1 MATRKEIEDAKKKKA
16 TAAKKDD
23 KAQKGQVRLEFNQ
36 AMTGLNMDSTVNQVK
51 TGSLTYALNATV
63 ENFDSSSVN
72 YQNEPG
78 NEPCLTFPDGY
89 ELIGKYTI
97 PEKKKNIFFLVNPST
112 GDSEIGFMFNNDCQ
126 YQTLVNAPCLRFSID
141 NPIHKVV
148 HRITNCTTEIYWT
161 DGINPRRYLDIDN
174 IPYIIDPNSD
184 PGCDPVYTDQLDC
197 NQLKIQPDFDIPFV
211 EVHKVVNAGSLVA
224 GTYQFAV
231 QYADAAGSDLT
242 SYYSVTN
249 PTPIADPL
257 ITSVNFNYPVGKSI
271 EVRVSNLDLTGQYN
285 YFNLAVIKTIN
296 DITSVELVGTYNI
309 TEAEEVITYT
319 GADATPI
326 QLSIADIFEK
336 YPYYDVA
343 QDLTSVQDTLIWS
356 NLTSVD
362 RINYQNIAS
371 QITLQWE
378 TYRLPPG
385 DTYANEINSANYR
398 GYMRDEVY
406 AFDIVFLLKN
416 GKQTDAFHIP
426 GPPNLNPQP
435 PVPNTND
442 DFIGEPEYYVGDI
455 GYSPYWKIYNNAT
468 VVGPFGELPTDPEY
482 KGPWQFG
489 NFAYWESTEKYP
501 CNTELWGDL
510 ADTPIRHHKF
520 PDVNVSSITENA
532 QIVYDENNNILPAMQ
547 NDVAVYPMGVKID
560 NDQIVQ
566 LIQDS
571 NLSQNQKDDIVAFKI
586 VRGDRGTNKSVIA
599 KGILRNMNKYTK
611 DDQDY
616 YYPNYPYNQVSGEDS
631 FIQENNNAWNYKSK
645 SWLLYMPDKATEFF
659 LGPWYSAFGIDVD
672 VNEDEGV
679 FVYTNIENGKQTQA
693 VIKPNCLIEVCSLT
707 RPVAL
712 KGIITIGPGDFDVW
726 IADHSQNCQF
736 WPIPFSDKGPCSR
749 YIVNWKNPF
758 NNFNF
763 DGTVNC
769 SNEVNWG
776 NDIFVGI
783 DRINFITE
791 ADPEFDVYGSGRID
805 FDEDPG
811 GEPVNSAVPYD
822 GNHPHAPTWYE
833 PSGSCCSNPRF
844 FLREI
849 APGPCTQPD
858 PDNPEETYD
867 LISYPPYIFN
877 PGFQCTYPAPEND
890 TSGGPACQQCVKTPE
905 NPDNLDPWP
914 GPGFGQPT
922 NPLPQFNKVVAAGGE
937 VSPGGVFTGVG
948 FPVPV
953 NASNSFAP
961 AEDPDDSSSGA
972 KKEQACK
979 RYSRRSCLT
988 CDKDVPIK
996 PLEGAE
1002 YEQVKDVLA
1011 KQIFN
1016 SPDTSFGQP
1025 FLGSVLKLESVMFG
1039 AGKAHFVEVK
1049 DNAKYKLLSRE
1060 AQEDALNSSERVAS
1074 SGAGGNLD
1082 AGIMFTVYQAYLTIY
1097 VNGITR
1103 KNYGMSFNSRANYD
1117 YHLSVPNNT
1126 GGGVK
1131 QREIA
1136 LTRYLIPGVQSFN
1149 NNQPPINNWNRETS
1163 VFIDT
1168 KINDDILALPL
1179 PQNTPSLTSG
1189 DDSLLV
1195 EYSRFNIGESGA
1207 CDKPEKEQDIQVV
1220 SYYASMKNIIPNQ
1233 WGQINSFQRIDTG
1246 YQKLLTATGTDTI
1259 FGGDVFIS
1267 RFAFKTKLPFFIDN
1281 RVNAPDDSDVF
1292 YDELGNV
1299 AYPKFWHSARS
1310 ILNSFTVGEGDEAQ
1324 QLYNLISTKAHNLD
1338 CPNDPSLI
1346 SPPPNDQEP
1355 FAGTYRSF
1363 YDGYMYLFAYGIPNF
1378 YCESVYNTDLRQAFN
1393 NKEGDFWPHVS
1404 SGIPDDW
1411 VQETNVP
1418 IAQDN
1423 TYYYN
1428 VTYSKQNKENVFTQL
1443 PQDWSDICYTFFPF
1457 RAIYSDTQGDSPDNR
1472 VNNWLVY
1479 RALSFHDFP
1488 QNYGDLTSLD
1498 GMMDRGVLARFENK
1512 ALLYGKLLTID
1523 TSNPQAAYIGN
1534 PRLFDG
1540 APPIDFAETD
1550 LGYVGSQHKFM
1561 LKVPYGAITADA
1573 KRGQI
1578 FLMGGSKVVDI
1589 TKFGSGV
1596 NRFITN
1602 HLPFEILEYFPD
1614 VYIDNHFNGIGLHG
1628 VYDSKF
1634 DRAIITK
1641 LDYIPV
1647 DPSVKYDVVSKTFYI
1662 EIGDASTSEDDSIV
1676 ERQQVFLFDKQYFC
1690 SKSWTMSFDFS
1701 TKTWISFHSYLPN
1714 FYIGENNFY
1723 YSGINSCCTQF
1734 TAELET
1740 PDRSS
1745 IAEETPQIEMVV
1757 AERLPPIDFYCDP
1770 YYPRWWRLREIDK
1783 WGCPLTT
1790 TTSTSLWLPTTTSS
1804 TTLSPD
1810 CEFDIPL
1817 AEELSCGL
1825 KGTGFITVPTPTTTT
1840 VCARPSGLNSA
1851 TFLEGYEIANSGN
1864 SVLGTSSAQ
1873 EACSVGSFIGA
1884 QQANTTTDSAVGI
1897 EFEFQYGGAL
1907 DGDPVNQVLYVGN
1920 STSCD
1925 RVPDGW
1931 YTSKEINSY
1940 NVANYVE
1947 NGIILQ
1953 QVPCDC
1959 DTLTT
1964 TTTAYAGGLNEC
1976 CGLIYNDDDGN
1987 VMLQN
1992 VTNPWPNYYPIN
2004 IPEYVTGKLAV
2015 GPDKLYAW
2023 DGSVFKVWDVD
2034 LTKWSTTAEADLSVA
2049 GFATTAGVVVK
2060 RNNVL
2065 IALDTAGGNVVEI
2078 NTTNG
2083 NMTTQF
2089 ALPAGYNWP
2098 TDIVYTVEGKL
2109 VTIGEE
2115 TATGDFHYFQWD
2127 YDNSTV
2133 TPEIDSTITAPQF
2146 SGDDIT
2152 IHVCDC
2158 DIIIV
2163 CKGVYTPTYPYA
2175 QFSVAPL
2182 SPFEVVLVGATSG
2195 KGKIENYFSP
2205 TSVTQLASCASTN
2218 ISPTTTTTTTNPLTT
2233 TTSTTIPLTNC
2244 YKWSVP
2250 GPRGITYVDCN
2261 GQSQVHGIRSGETIE
2276 ICVPVNSPGYI
2287 PGGTLIG
2294 LCT

>member
-16 TAAKKDD
+16 AAAKKDD

-36 AMTGLNMDSTVNQVK
+36 ARTGLNMDSTINQVK

-78 NEPCLTFPDGY
+78 NEPCLTFPSGY

-97 PEKKKNIFFLVNPST
+97 PEKKKNIFFLTNPTT

-126 YQTLVNAPCLRFSID
+126 YIALVNAPCLKFNID
-141 NPIHKVV
+141 HPIHKVV
-148 HRITNCTTEIYWT
+148 HRITNCSTEIYWT
-161 DGINPRRYLDIDN
+161 DGLNPRRYLDIDN
-174 IPYIIDPNSD
+174 IPYTIDPNSD
-184 PGCDPVYTDQLDC
+184 PGCDPVYTDDLDC
-197 NQLKIQPDFDIPFV
+197 NQLKIQPDFEIPFV
-211 EVHKVVNAGSLVA
+211 EINKVINVGSLVA

-271 EVRVSNLDLTGQYN
+271 EVKVSNLDLTGQYN

-296 DITSVELVGTYNI
+296 EGTTVELVGTYNI
-309 TEAEEVITYT
+309 TEAEEIITYT
-319 GADATPI
+319 GADQNPI

-378 TYRLPPG
+378 TYRLPAG
-385 DTYANEINSANYR
+385 DNYAEELNAVNYR

-406 AFDIVFLLKN
+406 AFDIVFLLRN

-435 PVPNTND
+435 DVPNTND
-442 DFIGEPEYYVGDI
+442 DFIGEPDYYIGDVGF
-455 GYSPYWKIYNNAT
+455 SPFWKIYNNAT
-468 VVGPFGELPTDPEY
+468 VDGPFVDFLPDDPNY

-520 PDVNVSSITENA
+520 PDVNISRITENA
-532 QIVYDENNNILPAMQ
+532 EIVYDGNNIVPAMQ
-547 NDVAVYPMGVKID
+547 DDVALFPIGVRIN
-560 NDQIVQ
+560 NDQIAQ
-566 LIQDS
+566 LIGDS
-571 NLSQNQKDDIVAFKI
+571 NLTDEQKKDIQGFKI
-586 VRGDRGTNKSVIA
+586 VRGDRGTNRSVIA
-599 KGILRNMNKYTK
+599 KGILRNLNKYTR

-616 YYPNYPYNQVSGEDS
+616 YFPNYPYNQVSGEDS
-631 FIQENNNAWNYKSK
+631 FLQENNNAWNYKSK
-645 SWLLYMPDKATEFF
+645 SWLIYMPDKATDIF
-659 LGPWYSAFGIDVD
+659 LGPWYSAFGIEID
-672 VNEDEGV
+672 VNEEDGV
-679 FVYTNIENGKQTQA
+679 FVYTSIENGKQTQA
-693 VIKPNCLIEVCSLT
+693 TIKPNCLIEVCSLT

-712 KGIITIGPGDFDVW
+712 KGIMTVGPGDFDVW
-726 IADHSQNCQF
+726 IASHSSNCQIF
-736 WPIPFSDKGPCSR
+736 PIPGSDKGPCSR
-749 YIVNWKNPF
+749 YIARWKNPF
-758 NNFNF
+758 NSFNF

-776 NDIFVGI
+776 GDIIEGI

-791 ADPEFDVYGSGRID
+791 ADPNFDLYGTDSVD
-805 FDEDPG
+805 FDESPG
-811 GEPVNSAVPYD
+811 GEPVSSSVEYE

-844 FLREI
+844 FLTKI
-849 APGPCTQPD
+849 APGPCTAPD
-858 PDNPEETYD
+858 EDNPEESYD
-867 LISYPPYIFN
+867 IITYPPNTFDPNY
-877 PGFQCTYPAPEND
+877 PCPDPDDETRACTE
-890 TSGGPACQQCVKTPE
+890 CVKTPE
-905 NPDNLDPWP
+905 NPDNLEPWP
-914 GPGFGQPT
+914 GPAFGQPT
-922 NPLPQFNKVVAAGGE
+922 NPLPGFDYSVAPAGQYNG
-937 VSPGGVFTGVG
+937 PG
-948 FPVPV
+948 FPVPTNIV
-953 NASNSFAP
+953 DTFTP
-961 AEDPDDSSSGA
+961 AEDPDDSSSG
-972 KKEQACK
+972 EVNNEICK
-979 RYSRRSCLT
+979 RRSRRSCLQ
-988 CDKDVPIK
+988 CDRDIPIK

-1002 YEQVKDVLA
+1002 YDEVKDILA

-1049 DNAKYKLLSRE
+1049 DNAKYKLLSKE
-1060 AQEDALNSSERVAS
+1060 AQQDALDSSERIAS
-1074 SGAGGNLD
+1074 SGSGDFD
-1082 AGIMFTVYQAYLTIY
+1082 AGIMFSVYQAYLTIY

-1117 YHLSVPNNT
+1117 YSLPVPNNT
-1126 GGGVK
+1126 DGGIK
-1131 QREIA
+1131 QREID

-1149 NNQPPINNWNRETS
+1149 NNQPPINNWNRESS

-1179 PQNTPSLTSG
+1179 PQNTPSLTGADGES
-1189 DDSLLV
+1189 SLV
-1195 EYSRFNIGESGA
+1195 EYSRFNIGQSGV
-1207 CDKPEKEQDIQVV
+1207 CDKPEKEQDIKVV

-1246 YQKLLTATGTDTI
+1246 YQKLITATGTDTI

-1310 ILNSFTVGEGDEAQ
+1310 ILNSYTVNDGEDSI

-1393 NKEGDFWPHVS
+1393 TQEGDFWPHVS
-1404 SGIPDDW
+1404 SSIPDDW

-1443 PQDWSDICYTFFPF
+1443 PQDWSDVCFTFFPF
-1457 RAIYSDTQGDSPDNR
+1457 RAIYSDTQGDSADNR

-1488 QNYGDLTSLD
+1488 QNYGNLTSLD
-1498 GMMDRGVLARFENK
+1498 GMMDRGILARFDNK
-1512 ALLYGKLLTID
+1512 ALLYNKLLTID

-1550 LGYVGSQHKFM
+1550 LGYIGSQHKFL

-1578 FLMGGSKVVDI
+1578 FLMGGTKVVDI

-1602 HLPFEILEYFPD
+1602 HLPFEILEYFPN

-1647 DPSVKYDVVSKTFYI
+1647 DPSVQYDPVNKIFYV
-1662 EIGDASTSEDDSIV
+1662 EIGDASTGDTL

-1690 SKSWTMSFDFS
+1690 SKSWTLSFDFS
-1701 TKTWISFHSYLPN
+1701 TKTWISFHSYIPN

-1723 YSGINSCCTQF
+1723 YSGINTCCTEF
-1734 TAELET
+1734 VAELET

-1757 AERLPPIDFYCDP
+1757 AAGLPPIDLHCDP
-1770 YYPRWWRLREIDK
+1770 ILPRWRIIEIDEFD
-1783 WGCPLTT
+1783 CSLTT
-1790 TTSTSLWLPTTTSS
+1790 TTSTSAWLPTTSS
-1804 TTLSPD
+1804 TTTVNPD
-1810 CEFDIPL
+1810 CQFDIGL

-1825 KGTGFITVPTPTTTT
+1825 EGTGVITVPTPTTTT
-1840 VCARPSGLNSA
+1840 ICSRPSNLFDA
-1851 TFLEGYEIANSGN
+1851 TFVEGYEVNNSG
-1864 SVLGTSSAQ
+1864 SPVLGTSSAQ
-1873 EACSVGSFIGA
+1873 EACSVGSFVA
-1884 QQANTTTDSAVGI
+1884 SQQANLTADSAVAI
-1897 EFEFQYGGAL
+1897 DFKFQYGGTLANKAF
-1907 DGDPVNQVLYVGN
+1907 NQVLYRGN
-1920 STSCD
+1920 STSC
-1925 RVPDGW
+1925 VVVADGW
-1931 YTSKEINSY
+1931 YTSPELGGY
-1940 NVANYVE
+1940 EVAHYVE
-1947 NGIILQ
+1947 NGILLQ

-1964 TTTAYAGGLNEC
+1964 TTTAYVGGLNEC

-2015 GPDKLYAW
+2015 GPDNLYAW
-2023 DGSVFKVWDVD
+2023 DGSVFKVWDVN
-2034 LTKWSTTAEADLSVA
+2034 LTNWSTTAQADLSVA

-2065 IALDTAGGNVVEI
+2065 IALDTSVGNVVEI

-2083 NMTTQF
+2083 TMTTQF

-2098 TDIVYTVEGKL
+2098 TDILYTVEGKL
-2109 VTIGEE
+2109 ITIGEE

-2127 YDNSTV
+2127 YDNSPGS
-2133 TPEIDSTITAPQF
+2133 PEIDSTITAPEF

-2163 CKGVYTPTYPYA
+2163 CKGVDPSFYPYA
-2175 QFSVAPL
+2175 QFAVAPIT
-2182 SPFEVVLVGATSG
+2182 PFEVVLVGPTSG

-2205 TSVTQLASCASTN
+2205 TSVTQLASCVSTS
-2218 ISPTTTTTTTNPLTT
+2218 ISPSTTTSSTTFT
-2233 TTSTTIPLTNC
+2233 TTSTTTMNLTNC

-2250 GPRGITYVDCN
+2250 GPRAIRYVDCN
-2261 GQSQVHGIRSGETIE
+2261 GIGRSAGIPSGETIE
-2276 ICVPVNSPGYI
+2276 ICIPTNAPGAI

-2294 LCT
+2294 PCSL